1 MQIGNNVRFR
11 LLMKIPFYRFIL
23 LPLMPLLLV
32 VSSCES
38 DIRDSK
44 INFTGDSIVARWDIR
59 QSFPS
64 RNVQNHGV
72 GGSGIKLI
80 ESQSGTFVTEDV
92 VVLSGT
98 NDNNKFSSRYREDYA
113 RRFVDAVAHLTT
125 GRIFVISVLPRAF
138 NGDRK
143 DINKDISE
151 YNDLLEELFKQY
163 PKVHF
168 IDVYDLFM
176 SGSTIE
182 SGFYSDGLHLNEVGY
197 EILTENL
204 RNAL

>member
-1 MQIGNNVRFR
+1 MPNRYNVRFR
-11 LLMKIPFYRFIL
+11 LFMKLSFYRFLL
-23 LPLMPLLLV
+23 LPLTLLLILI
-32 VSSCES
+32 SSCES

-80 ESQSGTFVTEDV
+80 ESQSGTFFTEDV

-125 GRIFVISVLPRAF
+125 GRIFVFSVLPREF

-143 DINKDISE
+143 DINNDISD
-151 YNDLLEELFKQY
+151 YNHILKELFKQY
-163 PKVHF
+163 PRVCF
-168 IDVYDLFM
+168 IDVYPLFI

-182 SGFYSDGLHLNEVGY
+182 SSFYSDGLHLNEVGY
-197 EILTENL
+197 EILTEKL